1 MKRNAEAAITE
12 PALVAFGNTDTPHP
26 AIRIATMP
34 TELRMP
40 DEEKRRP
47 LGTGELHPEIQ
58 KAFEDYSD
66 SACIEMREA
75 PNA

>member
-1 MKRNAEAAITE
+1 MKRIAEAAITE
-12 PALVAFGNTDTPHP
+12 PALVAFGSTDTPHP

-34 TELRMP
+34 TEPRMP
-40 DEEKRRP
+40 D
-47 LGTGELHPEIQ
+47 GTTRGPFGINELHPEIQ
-58 KAFEDYSD
+58 KAFDDYLD